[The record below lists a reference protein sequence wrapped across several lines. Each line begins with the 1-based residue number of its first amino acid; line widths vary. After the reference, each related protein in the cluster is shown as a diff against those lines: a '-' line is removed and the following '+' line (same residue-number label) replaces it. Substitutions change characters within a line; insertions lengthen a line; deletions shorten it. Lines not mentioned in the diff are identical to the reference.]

1 MTQIEHIYL
10 SPHFD
15 DVVLSCGGQIAERR
29 MAQQPVSVAIVFG
42 GEPNY
47 ERLSPF
53 ARKLHSRPHA
63 TDKFVSQR
71 WQEEQRALSILQAT
85 PRPGSFLDCI
95 YRKDETGSR
104 WLYTSEEA
112 LFGEIDPAEEEDLVM
127 EVTQAIAS
135 LAPKPEHCT
144 LYAPLAIGNHVD
156 HQVVH
161 RAARH
166 LQQADYHVRYY
177 EDYPYVVREPNGL
190 TSALNRWSG
199 GNNWNSGYVLL
210 SDTSLRRKIE
220 AIKSYR
226 SQHAVL
232 FPEPTPAKPDP
243 IAGAMEYYAVM
254 VGRAADVDRPAE
266 RLWDLEEVGK
276 T

>member
-1 MTQIEHIYL
+1 MSQIEHIYL

-47 ERLSPF
+47 DKLSPF
-53 ARKLHSRPHA
+53 AQEVHSRPHA
-63 TDKFVSQR
+63 TERLMNQR

-95 YRKDETGSR
+95 YRMDGERTR
-104 WLYTSEEA
+104 WLYDSQEA
-112 LFGEIDPAEEEDLVM
+112 LFGEIDPVEEEDLLM
-127 EVTQAIAS
+127 EVTQSIVS
-135 LAPKPEHCT
+135 LAPEPEQCV

-161 RAARH
+161 RAAKD
-166 LQQADYHVRYY
+166 LQHGGYRIRYY
-177 EDYPYVVREPNGL
+177 EDYPYVVREAEGL
-190 TSALNRWSG
+190 TEALARWGAG
-199 GNNWNSGYVLL
+199 GQWHPAFVLL
-210 SDTSLRRKIE
+210 NDTSLRRKIE

-226 SQHAVL
+226 TQHAVL
-232 FPEPTPAKPDP
+232 FPDPTPDNLDP
-243 IAGAMEYYAVM
+243 IASTIRDYAIM
-254 VGRAADVDRPAE
+254 VGQSADVGRLAE
-266 RLWDLEEVGK
+266 RLWDLR
-276 T
+276 